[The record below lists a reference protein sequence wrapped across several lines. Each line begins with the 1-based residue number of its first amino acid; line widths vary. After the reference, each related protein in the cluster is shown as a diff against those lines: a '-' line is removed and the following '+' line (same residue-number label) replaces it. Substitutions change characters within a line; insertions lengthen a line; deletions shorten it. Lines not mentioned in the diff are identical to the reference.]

1 MENPWVMNRAIAR
14 PETTIIAVTVEVPPP
29 SAATVPCTRASA
41 PRSLCANPRTA
52 TRAAATTSSTRKMPV
67 IQALARRS
75 SRPARVASSIT
86 PPPATGAG
94 ISMIG
99 AR

>member
-1 MENPWVMNRAIAR
+1 MNRAMAS

-29 SAATVPCTRASA
+29 SAATVPCTSASA
-41 PRSLCANPRTA
+41 PRSLCAKPSTA
-52 TRAAATTSSTRKMPV
+52 TSAAAMTSSTRKMPV
-67 IQALARRS
+67 IQAFARRS
-75 SRPARVASSIT
+75 RRPARVASSIT

-94 ISMIG
+94 MCTIG